1 MGQAV
6 RDSNGMPSERK
17 EDWDYYSTFKSFR
30 QVAKVQQEKIEKLI
44 QTVLKSNGIK
54 VNSS

>member
-1 MGQAV
+1 LGQGV

-30 QVAKVQQEKIEKLI
+30 QVVKVQQEKIENLL
-44 QTVLKSNGIK
+44 QNVLKSNGIK
-54 VNSS
+54 V